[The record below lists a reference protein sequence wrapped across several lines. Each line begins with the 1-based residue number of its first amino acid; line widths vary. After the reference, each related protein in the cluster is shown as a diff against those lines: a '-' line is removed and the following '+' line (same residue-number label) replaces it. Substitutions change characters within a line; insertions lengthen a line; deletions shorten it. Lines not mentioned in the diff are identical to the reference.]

1 MGTAMRH
8 RGGRGKNA
16 SHDAGSTRQPAP
28 SDMAYYHRKK
38 IVVLLLVLLA
48 VLVRVFLWD
57 GRVAEDPPP
66 TLSWWQTTIIYQIYP
81 RSYQDSDGDG
91 VGDIRGII
99 QRLDYI
105 RSLSVRAIW
114 LSPIFRSP
122 MRDFGYDISNYTDI
136 DPTFGNLEDF
146 DNLISAAHD
155 RGIKVILDF
164 VPNHSSV
171 LHPWFQLSRQGVA
184 PYKDYY
190 VWTIPG
196 EPPNNWLSLFRGPA
210 WALDSV
216 RGELYYHAFMVQ
228 QPDLNWRCAQL
239 VEEMDNVLRFWMS
252 RGVDGFRVDAIQ
264 NLFETENLSLNEPP
278 SGDTDVEKDNWYSL
292 RHDYTFDLPE
302 IGGAVRRW
310 RDVLNEYEARDGK
323 ARYLVVETLFDNDV
337 SIRNQYYDY
346 GADMPFNFDFLRVN
360 RSCGGHCIQHYVN
373 RELGHLSQ
381 GQWPNFVVGNHDN
394 PRVASKMGKDFVN
407 AVNMLLLTLPGTP
420 TTYYGEELGMSD
432 VHVSFDQGQDLQAKG
447 QGEEYFRKYSRDPSR
462 TPMQWN
468 GEKHGGFTSGRVPW
482 LPVSE
487 TSSYENVEHQ
497 TVSSQSSP
505 LNLYRKLAVLRN
517 EPCFQYGGLEY
528 GIVNDNIF
536 SYTRSTPAGESYLVT
551 INFGHDVS
559 IDNFANA
566 LNGVRL
572 GEITLTTENFKSG
585 KYHIGDKKD
594 LYQLELYP
602 GEGLI
607 IKLR

>member
-1 MGTAMRH
+1 MKR
-8 RGGRGKNA
+8 RGVTGKNA
-16 SHDAGSTRQPAP
+16 SYDTSSIKQPA
-28 SDMAYYHRKK
+28 SNNKLYSRRQS
-38 IVVLLLVLLA
+38 IVLLLLLLA
-48 VLVRVFLWD
+48 VLAWMGPWNERVS
-57 GRVAEDPPP
+57 EHTPPS
-66 TLSWWQTTIIYQIYP
+66 LSWWQTTIVYQIYP
-81 RSYQDSDGDG
+81 RSFQDSDGDG
-91 VGDIRGII
+91 VGDLKGIT

-105 RSLSVRAIW
+105 RSLNVRAIW

-146 DNLISAAHD
+146 DNLILAAHD

-164 VPNHSSV
+164 VPNHSSD

-190 VWTIPG
+190 VWTRPG
-196 EPPNNWLSLFRGPA
+196 EPPNNWLSLFRGSA
-210 WALDSV
+210 WTLDSV

-228 QPDLNWRCAQL
+228 QPDLNWRCAHL
-239 VEEMDNVLRFWMS
+239 VEEMNNVLRFWLS

-264 NLFETENLSLNEPP
+264 NLFEVEDLSLNEPP
-278 SGDTDVEKDNWYSL
+278 SGDSSVETDNWYSL
-292 RHDYTFDLPE
+292 RHDHTFDLPE

-337 SIRNQYYDY
+337 SIRNQYYDF
-346 GADMPFNFDFLRVN
+346 GADMPFNFDLLRVN
-360 RSCGGHCIQHYVN
+360 RSCGGRCIQHYVD

-394 PRVASKMGKDFVN
+394 SRIASKLGKDFVN

-420 TTYYGEELGMSD
+420 TTYYGEELGMLD
-432 VHVSFDQGQDLQAKG
+432 VQVPFDQGQDLQAKG

-468 GEKHGGFTSGRVPW
+468 GGKHSGFTSGRLPW
-482 LPVSE
+482 LPISE
-487 TSSYENVEHQ
+487 MSSYENVERQ
-497 TVSSQSSP
+497 TSSELSP
-505 LNLYRKLAVLRN
+505 LNLYRKLAAFRDR
-517 EPCFQYGGLEY
+517 PCFQYGGFEY
-528 GIVNDNIF
+528 GVVHEKIF
-536 SYTRSTPAGESYLVT
+536 SYIRYEVGGQTYLVT
-551 INFGHDVS
+551 INFGHEISRD
-559 IDNFANA
+559 DYTEA
-566 LNGVRL
+566 LNGESH
-572 GEITLTTENFKSG
+572 GEISITTGNVQSG
-585 KYHIGDKKD
+585 KYRTGDKVN
-594 LYQLELYP
+594 LHQLELNP

-607 IKLR
+607 IKIR